1 MYDINNPESYIPIGN
16 RGDFGHTV
24 LFDLSAWDELEAD
37 DWKAT
42 YTRPGENATYPV
54 PSGEISVSD
63 GALTWTVSATVTE
76 LEGTGSVIIEAYRG
90 GEFLRH
96 SNRIMTIIG
105 AGHEPAGEAPDPV
118 ADWIADAN
126 TTLNRIKSVEFT
138 TNGKYLE
145 VNI

>member
-1 MYDINNPESYIPIGN
+1 M
-16 RGDFGHTV
+16 
-24 LFDLSAWDELEAD
+24 
-37 DWKAT
+37 
-42 YTRPGENATYPV
+42 
-54 PSGEISVSD
+54 SD